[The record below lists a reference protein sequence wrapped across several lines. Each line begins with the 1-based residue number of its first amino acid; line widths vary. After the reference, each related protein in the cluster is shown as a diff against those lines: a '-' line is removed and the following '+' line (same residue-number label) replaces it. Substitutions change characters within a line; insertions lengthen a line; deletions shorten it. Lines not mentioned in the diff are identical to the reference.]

1 MGHTCFLVSRVLL
14 VHRSGIHLA
23 ALVFTLTTRYGYSGR
38 TFCLSLGG
46 VIGFKSGIDVID
58 KSQKQRVKPCL
69 LEKGVLLE
77 AGVSCWEV
85 TFDQ

>member
-1 MGHTCFLVSRVLL
+1 MGHTCLLVSRVLL

-23 ALVFTLTTRYGYSGR
+23 ALVFTLTVGMVTVGEFFAS
-38 TFCLSLGG
+38 
-46 VIGFKSGIDVID
+46 
-58 KSQKQRVKPCL
+58 QRVKPCL

-85 TFDQ
+85 TTNLTFDQ